1 MLGYRAESWAF
12 DDGIHDD
19 VDPEVS
25 EVESIVEEATLA
37 QMCRAVQLFL
47 ERTLL
52 AEGLDPTSWR

>member
-1 MLGYRAESWAF
+1 MTASTTN
-12 DDGIHDD
+12 

-37 QMCRAVQLFL
+37 QMCRAAQLFL